1 MNKFLATIFILCFSL
16 QAQAFEDC
24 VITTNGKLTDISI
37 EDNTIIDVCPLVTIM
52 NNKNTLIVSPLKV
65 GKTRFCVLKN
75 NKDII
80 MFNVEVK
87 ENKTIIEDVKGFDI
101 LAIDVPFEE
110 FVLDLPPIKKE
121 IN

>member
-1 MNKFLATIFILCFSL
+1 MKKYLLTLLIFLATL

-52 NNKNTLIVSPLKV
+52 NNKNTLIVSPLKL

-75 NKDII
+75 NKDIV
-80 MFNVEVK
+80 MFNVEVL
-87 ENKTIIEDVKGFDI
+87 ENKTIIDDVKGFEI
-101 LAIDVPFEE
+101 FAIDAPFEE
-110 FVLDLPPIKKE
+110 FVIDLPPNIKGG
-121 IN
+121 N

>member
-1 MNKFLATIFILCFSL
+1 MNKWLTIAIIFFTTL

-75 NKDII
+75 NKDIV
-80 MFNVEVK
+80 MFNVEVMK
-87 ENKTIIEDVKGFDI
+87 EKTIIDDVKGFEI
-101 LAIDVPFEE
+101 LTIDAPFEE
-110 FVLDLPPIKKE
+110 FVIDLPPNIKGG
-121 IN
+121 N